1 MKKLAAVEHICVG
14 ESPLG
19 RDSAEPWQ
27 KTGAVSEG
35 GPAHLDDTFRGALQP
50 RWRTEW
56 SWLLDCCDEETGRE
70 EQSLTSNGV
79 YHNVCS
85 HFFTF
90 ALITT
95 RALSRKISKLISEL
109 KLVTDNLLF
118 IYSEAN

>member
-50 RWRTEW
+50 RWGTEW
-56 SWLLDCCDEETGRE
+56 SWLLDCCDEETRRE
-70 EQSLTSNGV
+70 EQSLTSMA
-79 YHNVCS
+79 CII
-85 HFFTF
+85 TF
-90 ALITT
+90 VRT
-95 RALSRKISKLISEL
+95 SS
-109 KLVTDNLLF
+109 LLP
-118 IYSEAN
+118 SLQLEHEVEKSAS